1 MKKSRQIKILS
12 IIALVLAIAGMS
24 LGFAAF
30 SSTLSISSSATVTP
44 NDDNFSVEI
53 IGMDSNG
60 EYTLTDSIMGVADG
74 NASGSNA
81 TVTNGKALTIS
92 NINVSFTEPGQTVW
106 YRFIIKNTGMY
117 DTYMKTG
124 QVKVLSGQDSPIV
137 CTPAD
142 GSNVSQSLMDDACS
156 AIDVDFYFYLN
167 DNVYYNMSM
176 RSIFGYVGNMA
187 TSFGDDFVMKPNEYI
202 VGYYSVYYD
211 ADGARADGVFDVEI
225 ADSEI
230 IFSTAPVSY

>member
-1 MKKSRQIKILS
+1 MERNRQTKILS
-12 IIALVLAIAGMS
+12 IIALVLAITGMS

-30 SSTLSISSSATVTP
+30 SSTLTISSSATVTP

-60 EYTLTDSIMGVADG
+60 DYTLTDTILGVAEG
-74 NASGSNA
+74 NATGSNA
-81 TVTNGKALTIS
+81 TVTNGKTLTIS
-92 NINVSFTEPGQTVW
+92 NINVSFTEPGQRVW

-117 DTYMKTG
+117 DTYMKSG
-124 QVKVLSGQDSPIV
+124 QVKALSGQDSPIV
-137 CTPAD
+137 CTAAD
-142 GSNVSQSLMDDACS
+142 GSNVTQSLMDDACS

-167 DNVYYNMSM
+167 DNIIYDMNM
-176 RSIFGYVGNMA
+176 RSIFGYVGNEA

-202 VGYYSVYYD
+202 VGYYSVYYG
-211 ADGARADGVFDVEI
+211 ADGARADGAFNVEI

-230 IFSTAPVSY
+230 VFSTAPMID